1 MDSVTTATRAA
12 QMLGLREP
20 RARCGPDGREVTSI
34 TPAPARRVCDAAP
47 TEAGPLHTDAP
58 DALAAIDDVLDVW
71 SARRQAFRRQ
81 RVEAEDERRE
91 FIRHAEGLASSV
103 IRPTLEAVAQ
113 RLKACGGDGRLV
125 ERPMDAFHGLR
136 LTLWMALDRPVEVLD
151 RPDLYPY
158 IRLDLDVANRRFTLW
173 EGDMWERQGAS
184 RPTDPWELSDITGPV
199 VTERVIAILRRA
211 ASHDVLT

>member
-1 MDSVTTATRAA
+1 MTAALTA
-12 QMLGLREP
+12 
-20 RARCGPDGREVTSI
+20 S
-34 TPAPARRVCDAAP
+34 VCDAAP
-47 TEAGPLHTDAP
+47 TEAARPYTGAP
-58 DALAAIDDVLDVW
+58 DELAAIDDVLDVW
-71 SARRQAFRRQ
+71 AARRQAFRRQ
-81 RVEAEDERRE
+81 RVEDEDERRE
-91 FIRHAEGLASSV
+91 FIRHAEGIASSV

-136 LTLWMALDRPVEVLD
+136 LTLWMALDREVTMLD

-184 RPTDPWELSDITGPV
+184 RPTDPWELSDISGPI